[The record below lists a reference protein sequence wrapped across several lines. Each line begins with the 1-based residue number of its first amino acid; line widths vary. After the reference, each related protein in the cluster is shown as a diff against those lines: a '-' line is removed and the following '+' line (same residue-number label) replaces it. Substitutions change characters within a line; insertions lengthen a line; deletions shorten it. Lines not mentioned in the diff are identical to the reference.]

1 MQPKDIIAKHGGS
14 KQVADL
20 TGYTPGAV
28 RLWRHRNY
36 FPRQVWP
43 ELIKSLGLR
52 LDELMTMERRG
63 RK

>member
-14 KQVADL
+14 KRVADL
-20 TGYTPGAV
+20 TGHTPGAV

-43 ELIKSLGLR
+43 ELMKSLGLR